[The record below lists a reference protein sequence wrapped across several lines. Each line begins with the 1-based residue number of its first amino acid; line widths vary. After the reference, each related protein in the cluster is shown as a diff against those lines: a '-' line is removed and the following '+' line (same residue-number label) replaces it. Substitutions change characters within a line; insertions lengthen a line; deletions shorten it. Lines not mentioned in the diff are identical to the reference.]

1 MRISDWSS
9 DVCSSDLVDAVAVHN
24 EQRFCRIRGHL
35 RLDDLAIRNTDRAW
49 HMARCVL
56 IGPAEIDHDDARLSS
71 SHRIVDVGGIDFNGE
86 LSLEVLEGNRGGC
99 CR

>member
-9 DVCSSDLVDAVAVHN
+9 DVCSSDLLPPVQPTDHLLDGPPKCSQANGSTGRSVAVDAVAVHN

-56 IGPAEIDHDDARLSS
+56 IGPADIDHDDARL
-71 SHRIVDVGGIDFNGE
+71 
-86 LSLEVLEGNRGGC
+86 
-99 CR
+99 